1 MSFSAYLVIK
11 NYKKWT
17 SRNILSQILIFFTF
31 LPTVLWNNYAD
42 KIKSEN
48 PFTRWLTSSN
58 LTEWNYGTLKQR
70 TYPNNWNMIFERID
84 SSIIGSILFLSV
96 IFLTSQ
102 LFKRTRFSPIS
113 FYFLATISAPLIFFN
128 LYQYH
133 DYYLISIYP
142 ALIGL
147 VSIILTPFIILLR
160 ERTNRNAIIYFPIII
175 TILLTYTSQLGL
187 SYLTDFRTDYG
198 IPSDSILISEQTEV
212 TSNIVVIGCDWDPT
226 LLFFA
231 DRKGLMLTPG
241 RFDSANLTNDLITQ
255 FEYVFFCGEQDLSLL
270 PKDIQLSDKGNNLF
284 KIIL

>member
-1 MSFSAYLVIK
+1 L
-11 NYKKWT
+11 
-17 SRNILSQILIFFTF
+17 
-31 LPTVLWNNYAD
+31 
-42 KIKSEN
+42 EN

-147 VSIILTPFIILLR
+147 VSIILTPIIILLR

-175 TILLTYTSQLGL
+175 TIFLTYTSQLGL

-198 IPSDSILISEQTEV
+198 FPSDSILISEQTEV